1 MVAARFRQQRG
12 MQSGGRNDV
21 ASPSRRVGEG
31 RRRVPADVQTYIVM
45 TGATSP
51 AASQAA
57 RDFLARLT
65 SVASDAVISSRGWE
79 RVKL

>member
-1 MVAARFRQQRG
+1 
-12 MQSGGRNDV
+12 
-21 ASPSRRVGEG
+21 
-31 RRRVPADVQTYIVM
+31 VQTYSVM